1 MLNRRMLL
9 ASGAALAAGIA
20 PARAQDFPSRPI
32 KIVVPLAAGGMADIL
47 ARVVALKLT
56 EAGHTTVVENRTG
69 GSGVIGAD
77 QVAKSAPDGYTL
89 LMGLHA
95 TQAILVHLQ
104 KLPYDPA
111 KDFAPVIHCAT
122 VPNVLLV
129 NNAVPAAS
137 LKDLIAYA
145 KANPGKLTFASQGNG
160 STGHMIGE
168 QFKAMAGIEITHVP
182 YRGAAPASQDL
193 LAGHVSMLFDIVPLA
208 VSNLQSGKVKALAV
222 CATSRVKVLPDVP
235 TIAEAGLPGMEAG
248 AWFGRSAGESGSA
261 RGSCQHAVRHRAAR
275 RIEPAER
282 KGEGARGL
290 LSVSRESPARCADY
304 RRGRIARHGGGRV
317 VRAVCAGRHAA
328 GRNCVDQSRGEEGL
342 CFAGDR

>member
-1 MLNRRMLL
+1 MANRRTFLIS
-9 ASGAALAAGIA
+9 AGAALAAGIA
-20 PARAQDFPSRPI
+20 PARAQDYPNRPI
-32 KIVVPLAAGGMADIL
+32 RIIVPLAAGGMADIL
-47 ARVVALKLT
+47 ARTIAAKLT
-56 EAGHTTVVENRTG
+56 EAGHTAVVENRTG

-77 QVAKSAPDGYTL
+77 AVAKSAADGYTL

-111 KDFAPVIHCAT
+111 KDFAPVVHVAT

-129 NNAVPAAS
+129 HEAVPAAS
-137 LKDLIAYA
+137 LRELIAYA

-208 VSNLQSGKVKALAV
+208 VSNLQSGKVRALAV
-222 CATSRVKVLPDVP
+222 CAAERVKALPNVP

-248 AWFGRSAGESGSA
+248 AWFGLFAPAGTPPGAIAWLNREA
-261 RGSCQHAVRHRAAR
+261 RKAF
-275 RIEPAER
+275 
-282 KGEGARGL
+282 
-290 LSVSRESPARCADY
+290 ESPQTSER
-304 RRGRIARHGGGRV
+304 
-317 VRAVCAGRHAA
+317 
-328 GRNCVDQSRGEEGL
+328 
-342 CFAGDR
+342 FAGQGAMLPLGPPEAFGAHVAAETERWGALIRRAGIRME

>member
-1 MLNRRMLL
+1 MLDRRRLL
-9 ASGAALAAGIA
+9 FAGAALTVAMPAAH
-20 PARAQDFPSRPI
+20 AQDYPSRPI

-47 ARVVALKLT
+47 ARVIAAKLS
-56 EAGHTTVVENRTG
+56 EAGHTAVVENRTG
-69 GSGVIGAD
+69 GAGVIGAD
-77 QVAKSAPDGYTL
+77 SVAKSAPDGYTL

-111 KDFAPVIHCAT
+111 KDFAPVIHVAT

-129 NNAVPAAS
+129 NNAVPATS
-137 LKDLIAYA
+137 LKELIDYA

-168 QFKAMAGIEITHVP
+168 QFKVMAGIQLTHVP

-208 VSNLQSGKVKALAV
+208 VSNLQSGKVRALAV
-222 CATSRVKVLPDVP
+222 CAPERVKVLPDVP

-248 AWFGRSAGESGSA
+248 AWFGLFAPAGTPPAAVAWINREAQKAFAAPEA
-261 RGSCQHAVRHRAAR
+261 RERFAGQGAVLPLQTPEAFGAHVTA
-275 RIEPAER
+275 EAER
-282 KGEGARGL
+282 WGAL
-290 LSVSRESPARCADY
+290 
-304 RRGRIARHGGGRV
+304 IK
-317 VRAVCAGRHAA
+317 RAGIKM
-328 GRNCVDQSRGEEGL
+328 E
-342 CFAGDR
+342 

>member
-1 MLNRRMLL
+1 MATRRTFLV
-9 ASGAALAAGIA
+9 AAGAALTAGIA
-20 PARAQDFPSRPI
+20 PARAQDYPNRPI
-32 KIVVPLAAGGMADIL
+32 RIIVPLAAGGMADIL
-47 ARVVALKLT
+47 ARTIAAKLS
-56 EAGHTTVVENRTG
+56 ESGHTAVVENRTG

-77 QVAKSAPDGYTL
+77 AVAKSPPDGYTL

-111 KDFAPVIHCAT
+111 KDFAPVIHAAT

-129 NNAVPAAS
+129 HEGVPATS
-137 LKDLIAYA
+137 LRELIAHA

-208 VSNLQSGKVKALAV
+208 VSNLQSGKVRALAV
-222 CATSRVKVLPDVP
+222 CASERVKALPNVP

-248 AWFGRSAGESGSA
+248 AWFGLFAPAGTPPA
-261 RGSCQHAVRHRAAR
+261 AVAWLNREAKKAF
-275 RIEPAER
+275 
-282 KGEGARGL
+282 
-290 LSVSRESPARCADY
+290 ESPQTSER
-304 RRGRIARHGGGRV
+304 
-317 VRAVCAGRHAA
+317 
-328 GRNCVDQSRGEEGL
+328 
-342 CFAGDR
+342 FAGQGALLPLGPPESFGAHVAAETERWGALIRRAGIRME

>member
-1 MLNRRMLL
+1 
-9 ASGAALAAGIA
+9 
-20 PARAQDFPSRPI
+20 
-32 KIVVPLAAGGMADIL
+32 
-47 ARVVALKLT
+47 
-56 EAGHTTVVENRTG
+56 
-69 GSGVIGAD
+69 
-77 QVAKSAPDGYTL
+77 
-89 LMGLHA
+89 
-95 TQAILVHLQ
+95 VHLQ

-137 LKDLIAYA
+137 LKELIAYA

-168 QFKAMAGIEITHVP
+168 QFKAMAGIDITHVP

-222 CATSRVKVLPDVP
+222 CAASRVKVLPDVP

-248 AWFGRSAGESGSA
+248 AWFGLFAPAGTPPA
-261 RGSCQHAVRHRAAR
+261 AVAWINREVKKAFAAPE
-275 RIEPAER
+275 IAER
-282 KGEGARGL
+282 FDKQGAMLPLDAPEAFGTHVAAETERWGGLIRRANIRMEGG
-290 LSVSRESPARCADY
+290 
-304 RRGRIARHGGGRV
+304 
-317 VRAVCAGRHAA
+317 
-328 GRNCVDQSRGEEGL
+328 
-342 CFAGDR
+342 

>member
-9 ASGAALAAGIA
+9 ASGAALAAGIT
-20 PARAQDFPSRPI
+20 PSRAQDFPSRPI
-32 KIVVPLAAGGMADIL
+32 KIIVPLAAGGMADIL

-122 VPNVLLV
+122 VPNVLLI

-137 LKDLIAYA
+137 LKELVAFA

-208 VSNLQSGKVKALAV
+208 ISNLQSGKVKALAV
-222 CATSRVKVLPDVP
+222 CAASRVKVLPDVP

-248 AWFGRSAGESGSA
+248 AWFGLFAPAGTPP
-261 RGSCQHAVRHRAAR
+261 AAIAWINR
-275 RIEPAER
+275 EAKKAFASPEIAER
-282 KGEGARGL
+282 FDKQGAML
-290 LSVSRESPARCADY
+290 PLESPDAFGKHVAAETERWGALIK
-304 RRGRIARHGGGRV
+304 RANIRMEGG
-317 VRAVCAGRHAA
+317 
-328 GRNCVDQSRGEEGL
+328 
-342 CFAGDR
+342 

>member
-1 MLNRRMLL
+1 MLNRRILL

-20 PARAQDFPSRPI
+20 PLRAQEFPSRPI

-47 ARVVALKLT
+47 ACVVAQKLT

-129 NNAVPAAS
+129 NNAVPAGS
-137 LKDLIAYA
+137 LKDLIAFA

-208 VSNLQSGKVKALAV
+208 ISNLQSGKVKALAV
-222 CATSRVKVLPDVP
+222 CAASRVKVLPDVP

-248 AWFGRSAGESGSA
+248 AWFGLFAPAGTPP
-261 RGSCQHAVRHRAAR
+261 AAIAWVNR
-275 RIEPAER
+275 EAKKAFASPEIAER
-282 KGEGARGL
+282 FDKQGAMLPLDAPEAFAKHVAAETERWGALIKRANIRMEGG
-290 LSVSRESPARCADY
+290 
-304 RRGRIARHGGGRV
+304 
-317 VRAVCAGRHAA
+317 
-328 GRNCVDQSRGEEGL
+328 
-342 CFAGDR
+342 

>member
-1 MLNRRMLL
+1 MATRRAFLI
-9 ASGAALAAGIA
+9 ATSAGLAAGIM
-20 PARAQDFPSRPI
+20 PLRAQDYPNRPI
-32 KIVVPLAAGGMADIL
+32 RIIVPLAAGGMADIL
-47 ARVVALKLT
+47 ARTIAAKLS
-56 EAGHTTVVENRTG
+56 EAGHTAVVENRTG

-77 QVAKSAPDGYTL
+77 AVAKSPADGYTL

-111 KDFAPVIHCAT
+111 RDFAPVIHAAT

-129 NNAVPAAS
+129 HEGVPATS
-137 LKDLIAYA
+137 LRELIAYA

-182 YRGAAPASQDL
+182 YRGGAPASQDL

-208 VSNLQSGKVKALAV
+208 VSNLQSGKVRALAL
-222 CATSRVKVLPDVP
+222 CAAERVKVLPDVP

-248 AWFGRSAGESGSA
+248 AWFGLFAPAGTPPGA
-261 RGSCQHAVRHRAAR
+261 IAWMN
-275 RIEPAER
+275 
-282 KGEGARGL
+282 GEAKKAFD
-290 LSVSRESPARCADY
+290 VSDTRDR
-304 RRGRIARHGGGRV
+304 
-317 VRAVCAGRHAA
+317 
-328 GRNCVDQSRGEEGL
+328 
-342 CFAGDR
+342 FAGQGALLPLGPPEAFGAHVAAETERWGALIRRAGIKVE

>member
-1 MLNRRMLL
+1 MANRRTFIIS
-9 ASGAALAAGIA
+9 AGAALAAGIA
-20 PARAQDFPSRPI
+20 PTRAQDYPNRPI
-32 KIVVPLAAGGMADIL
+32 RIIVPLAAGGMADIL
-47 ARVVALKLT
+47 ARTIATKLT
-56 EAGHTTVVENRTG
+56 EAGYTAVVENRTG

-77 QVAKSAPDGYTL
+77 AVAKSPADGYTL

-111 KDFAPVIHCAT
+111 KDFAPVIHAAT

-129 NNAVPAAS
+129 HEAVPTAS
-137 LKDLIAYA
+137 LRELIAYA

-208 VSNLQSGKVKALAV
+208 VSNLQSGKVRALAV
-222 CATSRVKVLPDVP
+222 CSAERVKALPNVP

-248 AWFGRSAGESGSA
+248 AWFGLFAPAGT
-261 RGSCQHAVRHRAAR
+261 
-275 RIEPAER
+275 PA
-282 KGEGARGL
+282 GAIAWLNREAKKAF
-290 LSVSRESPARCADY
+290 ESPQISERFSGQGAMLPLGPPEAFGAHVAAETERWGALI
-304 RRGRIARHGGGRV
+304 RR
-317 VRAVCAGRHAA
+317 AGIRM
-328 GRNCVDQSRGEEGL
+328 E
-342 CFAGDR
+342 

>member
-1 MLNRRMLL
+1 MANRRTFLIS
-9 ASGAALAAGIA
+9 AGAALAAGIA
-20 PARAQDFPSRPI
+20 PARAQDYPNRPI
-32 KIVVPLAAGGMADIL
+32 RIIVPLAAGGMADIL
-47 ARVVALKLT
+47 ARTIAAKLT
-56 EAGHTTVVENRTG
+56 EAGYTAVVENRTG
-69 GSGVIGAD
+69 GAGVIGAD
-77 QVAKSAPDGYTL
+77 AVAKSPPDGYTL

-111 KDFAPVIHCAT
+111 KDFAPVIHVAT

-129 NNAVPAAS
+129 HEAVPTAS
-137 LKDLIAYA
+137 LRELIAYA

-208 VSNLQSGKVKALAV
+208 VSNLQSGKVRALAV
-222 CATSRVKVLPDVP
+222 CSAERVKALPNVP

-248 AWFGRSAGESGSA
+248 AWFGLFAPAGT
-261 RGSCQHAVRHRAAR
+261 
-275 RIEPAER
+275 PP
-282 KGEGARGL
+282 GAIAWLNREAKKAF
-290 LSVSRESPARCADY
+290 ESPQTSER
-304 RRGRIARHGGGRV
+304 
-317 VRAVCAGRHAA
+317 
-328 GRNCVDQSRGEEGL
+328 
-342 CFAGDR
+342 FAGQGAMLPLGPPEAFGAHVAAETERWGALIRRAGIRME